1 MKFAHLADTHLGY
14 RQFGLIEREKDF
26 YEVFGKVID
35 NIIEEKVDFVIHSGD
50 LFETAKPSPMA
61 LLEFQKGLLKLKGA
75 GIPMYAIAGN
85 HDSVMRK
92 GSIPPQV
99 IFKKMGLKVISPI
112 NTNYMQGDIF
122 IAGLPFYPAS
132 QSGVLKSKLVEL
144 SKKASS
150 HEKSILV
157 LHQGVDNYFDYQYEL
172 ETGDIPDNFNYY
184 ALGHIHKYTLT
195 DFGQGKLVYPG
206 STEVWKT
213 DELKDYH
220 ENGKGFVVVD
230 FEGQKPTVKRVK
242 VDLPREFIRRSIDYN
257 KLESNIAGI
266 KDTIKDFDKK
276 PILIL
281 EINNVDSDT
290 SVIYDMINEELG
302 DLALMIR
309 PTFNMVDG
317 EIEEIFARETP
328 VGPKE
333 LITEKLQGYGNSDV
347 NKLAIDL
354 YDLLSRDRLE
364 DAQEVIDQYYTQH
377 YSSSDENVEFKTEE
391 IEKDETGTEIF
402 ENDSLKE
409 QTVEDTSQ
417 DDKKDIQVT
426 FKEVLE

>member
-14 RQFGLIEREKDF
+14 RQFGLIERERDF

-35 NIIEEKVDFVIHSGD
+35 KIIEENVDFVIHSGD

-92 GSIPPQV
+92 GAIPPQV

-112 NTNYMQGDIF
+112 NTNYMHGDVF
-122 IAGLPFYPAS
+122 IAGLPFYPSS
-132 QSGVLKSKLVEL
+132 QSDVLKAKLVEL
-144 SKKASS
+144 SKKAAS

-172 ETGDIPDNFNYY
+172 ETGDIPDNFTYY
-184 ALGHIHKYTLT
+184 ALGHIHKYTET
-195 DFGQGKLVYPG
+195 DFGNGTLVYPG
-206 STEVWKT
+206 STEIWKT
-213 DELKDYH
+213 NELKDFR

-230 FEGQKPTVKRVK
+230 LDGNKPAVKRVK
-242 VDLPREFIRRSIDYN
+242 VDLPRQFIERSIDYE
-257 KLESNIAGI
+257 KLESNIIGI
-266 KDTIKDFDKK
+266 KETIRDLEKP

-281 EINNVDSDT
+281 KINNVQSDT
-290 SVIYDMINEELG
+290 GIIYDMIKEQLG

-309 PTFNMVDG
+309 PTFNTVDG
-317 EIEEIFARETP
+317 EIDEIFVRDTP
-328 VGPKE
+328 IGPKE
-333 LITEKLQGYGNSDV
+333 LIKEKLEGYGTNVD
-347 NKLAIDL
+347 KLAINL
-354 YDLLSRDRLE
+354 YELLSKDKLE
-364 DAQEVIDQYYTQH
+364 DAQDVIDLYYKQH
-377 YSSSDENVEFKTEE
+377 YELDDAEFKTEE
-391 IEKDETGTEIF
+391 FERESGDTQIF
-402 ENDSLKE
+402 EIDDIEPMAENDDSDA
-409 QTVEDTSQ
+409 T
-417 DDKKDIQVT
+417 KDIQVT

>member
-14 RQFGLIEREKDF
+14 RQFGLIERERDF

-35 NIIEEKVDFVIHSGD
+35 KIIEEKVDFVIHSGD

-92 GSIPPQV
+92 GAIPPQV

-112 NTNYMQGDIF
+112 NTNYMHGDVF

-132 QSGVLKSKLVEL
+132 QSDVLKSKLVEL
-144 SKKASS
+144 SKKAAD

-172 ETGDIPDNFNYY
+172 ETGDIPDNFSYY
-184 ALGHIHKYTLT
+184 ALGHIHKYTVT
-195 DFGQGKLVYPG
+195 DFGKGTLVYPG

-213 DELKDYH
+213 DELKDYN

-230 FEGQKPTVKRVK
+230 LDGAKPSVKRVK
-242 VDLPREFIRRSIDYN
+242 VELPRRFIKRSIDYN
-257 KLESNIAGI
+257 SLESNVIGI
-266 KDTIKDFDKK
+266 RETIHDLDKE

-281 EINNVDSDT
+281 EIDNVESDT
-290 SVIYDMINEELG
+290 GDIYDMLNEELG

-309 PTFNMVDG
+309 PTFNTVDG
-317 EIEEIFARETP
+317 KIDEIFVRDNP
-328 VGPKE
+328 IGPKE
-333 LITEKLQGYGNSDV
+333 LIVEKLDGYGNSDV
-347 NKLAIDL
+347 KKLALDL
-354 YDLLSRDRLE
+354 YELLSRDKLE
-364 DAQEVIDQYYTQH
+364 DSQGVIDQYYERN
-377 YSSSDENVEFKTEE
+377 YLSPGDDVEFTTEE
-391 IEKDETGTEIF
+391 FERDVADSEIF
-402 ENDSLKE
+402 ESDSIE
-409 QTVEDTSQ
+409 PMPEEEEEDAT
-417 DDKKDIQVT
+417 KDIQVT

>member
-26 YEVFGKVID
+26 YEVFGKIID
-35 NIIEEKVDFVIHSGD
+35 KIIEEKVDFVIHSGD

-112 NTNYMQGDIF
+112 NTNYMHGDVF
-122 IAGLPFYPAS
+122 IAGLPFYAAS
-132 QSGVLKSKLVEL
+132 KSDVLKSKLADL
-144 SKKASS
+144 SKKAAS

-184 ALGHIHKYTLT
+184 ALGHIHKYTET
-195 DFGQGKLVYPG
+195 DFGKGTLVYPG
-206 STEVWKT
+206 STEIWKT
-213 DELKDYH
+213 DELEDYRV
-220 ENGKGFVVVD
+220 NGKGFVVVD
-230 FEGQKPTVKRVK
+230 LEGNKPSVKRVT
-242 VDLPREFIRRSIDYN
+242 VDLPRQFIKRSIDYN
-257 KLESNIAGI
+257 KLESNIMGI
-266 KDTIKDFDKK
+266 KETIADLDKP

-281 EINNVDSDT
+281 QINNVDSDT
-290 SVIYDMINEELG
+290 GAIYDMINDELG
-302 DLALMIR
+302 DLSLMIR
-309 PTFNMVDG
+309 PTFNTVEGD
-317 EIEEIFARETP
+317 IDEIFVRDNP

-333 LITEKLQGYGNSDV
+333 LIKERLEGYGTNVD
-347 NKLAIDL
+347 KLAIDL
-354 YDLLSRDRLE
+354 YELLSKDKLE
-364 DAQEVIDQYYTQH
+364 DAQDVIDQYYSQH
-377 YSSSDENVEFKTEE
+377 YQSDDVEFTTEE
-391 IEKDETGTEIF
+391 FERDVVDTELF
-402 ENDSLKE
+402 ENDQIEPMVEPEEDSEDSAKE
-409 QTVEDTSQ
+409 
-417 DDKKDIQVT
+417 IQVT